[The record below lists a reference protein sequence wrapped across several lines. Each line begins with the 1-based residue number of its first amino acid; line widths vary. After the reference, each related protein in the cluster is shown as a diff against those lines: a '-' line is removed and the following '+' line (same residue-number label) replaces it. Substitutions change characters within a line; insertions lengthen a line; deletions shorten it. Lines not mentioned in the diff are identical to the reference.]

1 MIHAYNDMYLS
12 DARRVLAGS
21 FDHAVYTFGT
31 ELSEY
36 YHYFVKSDLADRFER
51 GDPFVVSGRSGIELA
66 RDVIERMRGEEI
78 SFVPL
83 YHDNRSPEYW
93 VGWALAYYQWYTDC
107 SLRLLDE
114 EVPIEVVLTMYDK
127 YHEMDIMH
135 FVERINDLRSNVR
148 STTYLR
154 KYREMMGYSQGE
166 LAYITGIPVRTL
178 QQYEQGRKALSRAR
192 VDYVISL
199 SKALNVDASLLI
211 EGTCRR
217 SS

>member
-1 MIHAYNDMYLS
+1 
-12 DARRVLAGS
+12 
-21 FDHAVYTFGT
+21 
-31 ELSEY
+31 
-36 YHYFVKSDLADRFER
+36 
-51 GDPFVVSGRSGIELA
+51 
-66 RDVIERMRGEEI
+66 
-78 SFVPL
+78 
-83 YHDNRSPEYW
+83 
-93 VGWALAYYQWYTDC
+93 
-107 SLRLLDE
+107 
-114 EVPIEVVLTMYDK
+114 MYDK

-154 KYREMMGYSQGE
+154 KYREMMGYSQSE